1 MAKPNRGDSAGWQV
15 STWVC
20 AYGKCLLWNPSVTAS
35 PCQLPLAREP
45 CGQCPLTISHGSF
58 LRFVTS
64 LTRPV
69 SFYGAIPGFFRLSID
84 SVGNKHSQNHNPKR
98 GQGLKPRTRAKA
110 KGQSSDGSTRGILK
124 GGIIR
129 AGASYPP
136 LEPDNFPYFLAGGRK
151 EGPAG
156 KRPECLRCQFRSVA
170 DAGRHC
176 PDPPG
181 IGGESP
187 QTMRTVAFCVSLLP

>member
-1 MAKPNRGDSAGWQV
+1 MPAPSRRELWGLSLA
-15 STWVC
+15 TLVC
-20 AYGKCLLWNPSVTAS
+20 DFGEVPAVNPSVKN
-35 PCQLPLAREP
+35 QRFLPAP
-45 CGQCPLTISHGSF
+45 FGKGAF
-58 LRFVTS
+58 LRS
-64 LTRPV
+64 V
-69 SFYGAIPGFFRLSID
+69 SFYVRYRAFSC
-84 SVGNKHSQNHNPKR
+84 SQSTAWEINAPKPHKPKR
-98 GQGLKPRTRAKA
+98 GQKLKPRTRAKA

-124 GGIIR
+124 VGIIR

-187 QTMRTVAFCVSLLP
+187 QTMRTVACCVSLLP